1 MSNASFYMYG
11 VDMHAW
17 SCLLRIVLSAWPAA
31 PPATR
36 AALTLD
42 DQANS
47 LDDLDHN
54 HFHERVRVVVQLLLH
69 SSTFAT
75 C

>member
-1 MSNASFYMYG
+1 MPGRVCCEFVRLAG
-11 VDMHAW
+11 RA
-17 SCLLRIVLSAWPAA
+17 
-31 PPATR
+31 

>member
-1 MSNASFYMYG
+1 MK
-11 VDMHAW
+11 VVVVE
-17 SCLLRIVLSAWPAA
+17 IV
-31 PPATR
+31 
-36 AALTLD
+36 

>member
-1 MSNASFYMYG
+1 M
-11 VDMHAW
+11 
-17 SCLLRIVLSAWPAA
+17 LRIVLSAWPAA
-31 PPATR
+31 PP
-36 AALTLD
+36 ALTLD

>member
-1 MSNASFYMYG
+1 MPRR
-11 VDMHAW
+11 VLK
-17 SCLLRIVLSAWPAA
+17 CIVCSLGRGRA
-31 PPATR
+31 

>member
-1 MSNASFYMYG
+1 MYG
-11 VDMHAW
+11 VDMHAGRE
-17 SCLLRIVLSAWPAA
+17 CCELSRDRLAGRA
-31 PPATR
+31 